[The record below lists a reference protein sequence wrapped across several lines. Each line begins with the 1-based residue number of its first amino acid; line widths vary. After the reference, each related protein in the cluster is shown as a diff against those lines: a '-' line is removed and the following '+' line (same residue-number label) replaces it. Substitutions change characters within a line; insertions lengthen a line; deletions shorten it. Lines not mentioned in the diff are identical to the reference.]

1 MHFRGETM
9 HAIKFIRP
17 SAWLAGIADGVP
29 VSTRILLIFQFL
41 VNLSV
46 FGSLPLLSA
55 FLDQAHHLDA
65 GSVASVLTV
74 NLLASRLLPLVLG
87 ASTDRFSSRLL
98 TTLGLICRA
107 AGFAGFAVAQSFPG
121 LLVWAFLSGLGA
133 ALYETTAYAIF
144 GSLDAELRPKVF
156 ALNNLALNLGALVG
170 PALLIV
176 VPNTDRT
183 LPFLVSGV
191 IFAALAFVAPWISG
205 RRARN
210 AVAIHP
216 LRGLLIAFG
225 DRRFRRL
232 CWALVPFWTV
242 YTQIYVFIPLTF
254 SHGANGYN
262 GVRPFYI
269 TNALIGIATAS
280 LGMGWFQRTT
290 WRSMMTIGHAA
301 MCCCF
306 AIAALLFGHAWGA
319 EASLAILI
327 GIAIVFTFGESL
339 ILPAS
344 NIALADL
351 TTDGNAGSYFGA
363 SAISWAIGGMLGNF
377 IGSAA
382 AGWTVL
388 TLGWVMFMGI
398 ALIGLLAFRGGRR

>member
-1 MHFRGETM
+1 M
-9 HAIKFIRP
+9 HAIKFTRP
-17 SAWLAGIADGVP
+17 SAWLTGIAEGVS

-46 FGSLPLLSA
+46 FGSLPLLAA
-55 FLDQAHHLDA
+55 FLDLERHLDA

-87 ASTDRFSSRLL
+87 PSTDRFSSRVL

-107 AGFAGFAVAQSFPG
+107 AGFVGLAVALSVPG
-121 LLVWAFLSGLGA
+121 LLMWAFLSGLGA
-133 ALYETTAYAIF
+133 ALYETTAYSIF
-144 GSLDAELRPKVF
+144 GSLDAAARPKVF

-183 LPFLVSGV
+183 LPFLVSGG

-210 AVAIHP
+210 AAAVHP

-254 SHGANGYN
+254 SHGVNGYN
-262 GVRPFYI
+262 GVWPFYI

-306 AIAALLFGHAWGA
+306 AMAAFLFGRGWGTG
-319 EASLAILI
+319 ASLIILI
-327 GIAIVFTFGESL
+327 AVAIVFTFGESL

-382 AGWTVL
+382 AGWPGL
-388 TLGWVMFMGI
+388 TLGWVVFTGI
-398 ALIGLLAFRGGRR
+398 ALIGLLAFCGGRR